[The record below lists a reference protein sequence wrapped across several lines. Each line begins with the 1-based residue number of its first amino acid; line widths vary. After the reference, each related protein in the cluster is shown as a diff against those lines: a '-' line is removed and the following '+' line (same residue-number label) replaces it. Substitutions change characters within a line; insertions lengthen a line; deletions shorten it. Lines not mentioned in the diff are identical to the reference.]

1 MSSFFLKIV
10 NMSIAASW
18 LILAVVLLR
27 VVLREAPKWIN
38 VLLWG
43 AVAIRL
49 LCPITIESNLS
60 MVPSAEVFPN
70 EVVSGPSFDVNTG
83 FNIVIHKSMITLAT
97 ATLKV

>member
-1 MSSFFLKIV
+1 
-10 NMSIAASW
+10 
-18 LILAVVLLR
+18 
-27 VVLREAPKWIN
+27 
-38 VLLWG
+38 
-43 AVAIRL
+43 
-49 LCPITIESNLS
+49 

>member
-1 MSSFFLKIV
+1 MNELFLKII
-10 NMSIAASW
+10 NMSISASW
-18 LILAVVLLR
+18 LVLAVLILRFVLKK
-27 VVLREAPKWIN
+27 APKWIN

>member
-1 MSSFFLKIV
+1 MSSLFLKIV

-49 LCPITIESNLS
+49 LCPITIGSNLS